1 VQEADT
7 RKMSFFKKA
16 AIAAGLLA
24 AAFLIGYVPA
34 RARLGELEQ
43 DNSRLQ
49 RLVQVGTV
57 RAHLGMACYEA
68 NRNNFASAGEHST
81 AFFNGLRELT
91 LNEPDSGV
99 QQKLQAF
106 AAQRDDIT
114 AQLAAANPAV
124 KDKLAQMYADFYTL
138 PGK

>member
-1 VQEADT
+1 
-7 RKMSFFKKA
+7 
-16 AIAAGLLA
+16 
-24 AAFLIGYVPA
+24 
-34 RARLGELEQ
+34 
-43 DNSRLQ
+43 
-49 RLVQVGTV
+49 
-57 RAHLGMACYEA
+57 
-68 NRNNFASAGEHST
+68 
-81 AFFNGLRELT
+81 LT